1 MIIRTWLKIEQ
12 LLEIIEKEEK
22 KKKKKKQIIIIEANL
37 LYPASE
43 DPQVLPRP
51 A

>member
-12 LLEIIEKEEK
+12 LLEIIEKE
-22 KKKKKKQIIIIEANL
+22 KKKKKQIIIIEANL

>member
-12 LLEIIEKEEK
+12 LPEIIEKE
-22 KKKKKKQIIIIEANL
+22 KKKKKQIIIIEPNL

-43 DPQVLPRP
+43 DPQALPRP